1 MKHYTQ
7 TCPHYFT
14 SKNDKMEGKMNDITN
29 LIPSTLES
37 QLMNYSVSEV
47 YLDRLIQDIKP
58 EWLLNE
64 FHNSLFEILSE
75 YYLTSGRM
83 PNGEIVA
90 LQFKKIFEDHECTK
104 AYQIYL
110 SLLNHKNE
118 LHDNQYTIAKNAVES
133 NWIECNLR
141 EAMQESIS
149 EMNAKNGQQAL
160 EILEKNVER
169 LRYNTS
175 DTKIIDYDIGDFAS
189 FALDRYDQEF
199 KTEELIGTGVDVIDE
214 RMGGGF
220 RKPNVVALGCGTQ
233 GGKSII
239 AMNLGYNA
247 YKQGLNVAYVTI
259 EMSEEEFLARLHSRI
274 SQIPATPILMRTLTE
289 EQKLNLRQSVMLDTV
304 NPKYLK
310 EAQEYIDD
318 LKDDL
323 LKFTKDDM
331 DKNFFESD
339 FYIKR
344 PNTYYPIDIPSG
356 CKLEIIRSKIIKLKE
371 QRGCDMVIIDY
382 AGIMEEI
389 LKGEQSWQSY
399 SNLWLRL
406 KALARE
412 LDIVLVSPVQAH
424 DDGHLKYATAVRDHI
439 DIGLN
444 WMRSD
449 EDILNDRVQFWFT
462 KLRHGKAQYSDH
474 EESLVFD
481 FTSSEEQTAS
491 DLSIKNP
498 IYATLDTDV
507 MTLKNY
513 DNPDEGEFV
522 TI

>member
-1 MKHYTQ
+1 
-7 TCPHYFT
+7 
-14 SKNDKMEGKMNDITN
+14 MNDIMN

-47 YLDRLIQDIKP
+47 YIERLMKDIKP
-58 EWLLNE
+58 EWLLNV
-64 FHNSLFEILSE
+64 FHNSLFEIMSE
-75 YYLTSGRM
+75 YYLTSGRI
-83 PNGEIVA
+83 PNEKTVA
-90 LQFKKIFEDHECTK
+90 LQLKQKFDDQNCTK

-118 LHDNQYTIAKNAVES
+118 LHDNQYTISKNAVES
-133 NWIECNLR
+133 HWIESNLR
-141 EAMQESIS
+141 EAMQESIVEINS
-149 EMNAKNGQQAL
+149 KNGKEAL
-160 EILEKNVER
+160 ELLEKNVEK
-169 LRYNTS
+169 LRYNTTE
-175 DTKIIDYDIGDFAS
+175 TKIVDYDIGDFAS
-189 FALDRYDQEF
+189 FALDRYDQDF
-199 KTEELIGTGVDVIDE
+199 KAEELIGTGVDEVDE

-274 SQIPATPILMRTLTE
+274 SQIPATPILMRKLTD
-289 EQKLNLRQSVMLDTV
+289 EQRLTLRQTVMLDTV
-304 NPKYLK
+304 NPKHLK
-310 EAQEYIDD
+310 EAQDFIYD
-318 LKDDL
+318 LKGDL
-323 LKFTKDDM
+323 LKFTKEDM
-331 DKNFFESD
+331 DKHFFESK

-344 PNTYYPIDIPSG
+344 TNTYYPIDIPSG
-356 CKLEIIRSKIIKLKE
+356 CKLEMIRSKIIKLKE
-371 QRGCDMVIIDY
+371 QRGCDMVIVDY

-412 LDIVLVSPVQAH
+412 LDVVLVSPVQAH

-439 DIGLN
+439 DVGLN

-474 EESLVFD
+474 EESLVYD

-498 IYATLDTDV
+498 IYATLDTNV

-513 DNPDEGEFV
+513 DNPDEGEFI